1 MKVKTGLMPGF
12 VVVIL
17 FLALAWVS
25 LPAEE
30 NSSSAVRTLTL
41 EECIS
46 IALEHNADAV
56 IALKSM
62 KSAKAEVLGAVANF
76 IPHLSSTSSYSR
88 DLNTGVLSPHL
99 YRTSLS
105 LSQSLFNGGY
115 NLAYLS
121 HARAGK
127 QGAEESYENTMQ
139 LIALD
144 VKIRYFSLLK
154 NDRLLRVAEELVRSS
169 EERVKREES
178 LYEIG
183 ATAKVNLL
191 RAKVKLGEDRL
202 YLISGRND
210 LSLARANLNDILGWH
225 LDTLVEVVDNLTV
238 ERVSFNLPV
247 LTEQAV
253 SRHPSVRMARTQ
265 VQQAKASL
273 GMAKSGRLPSLSAS
287 GDYSWSDID
296 LPEDMT
302 DWKDHDSWSV
312 GLSLRVPIF
321 DGFATKSNIRQAK
334 LNLAIAEENLKQ
346 AKREI
351 ILAVKQAFLSVT
363 EAEER
368 IQVAEESLVLAEEE
382 ARLAKERYR
391 LGASFMLELIDS
403 QVAFSTAQLNY
414 ISALY
419 DYNLAVAQLE
429 QAVGK
434 PVAP

>member
-12 VVVIL
+12 VVFIL

-62 KSAKAEVLGAVANF
+62 KLAKAEVLGAMANF

-88 DLNTGVLSPHL
+88 DLSTGVLSPHL
-99 YRTSLS
+99 YRTSLN

-127 QGAEESYENTMQ
+127 QGAEDSYESTLQ

-144 VKIRYFSLLK
+144 VKIRYFNLLK

-183 ATAKVNLL
+183 ATAKANLL

-202 YLISGRND
+202 YLISGR
-210 LSLARANLNDILGWH
+210 LF
-225 LDTLVEVVDNLTV
+225 E
-238 ERVSFNLPV
+238 
-247 LTEQAV
+247 
-253 SRHPSVRMARTQ
+253 
-265 VQQAKASL
+265 
-273 GMAKSGRLPSLSAS
+273 
-287 GDYSWSDID
+287 Y
-296 LPEDMT
+296 
-302 DWKDHDSWSV
+302 
-312 GLSLRVPIF
+312 
-321 DGFATKSNIRQAK
+321 
-334 LNLAIAEENLKQ
+334 
-346 AKREI
+346 
-351 ILAVKQAFLSVT
+351 
-363 EAEER
+363 
-368 IQVAEESLVLAEEE
+368 
-382 ARLAKERYR
+382 Y
-391 LGASFMLELIDS
+391 
-403 QVAFSTAQLNY
+403 
-414 ISALY
+414 
-419 DYNLAVAQLE
+419 
-429 QAVGK
+429 
-434 PVAP
+434 

>member
-12 VVVIL
+12 VVFIL

-62 KSAKAEVLGAVANF
+62 KLAKAEVLGAMANF

-88 DLNTGVLSPHL
+88 DLSTGVLSPHL
-99 YRTSLS
+99 YRTSLN

-127 QGAEESYENTMQ
+127 QGAEDSYESTLQ

-144 VKIRYFSLLK
+144 VKIRYFNLLK

-183 ATAKVNLL
+183 ATAKANLL

-210 LSLARANLNDILGWH
+210 LSLARADLNDILGWH
-225 LDTLVEVVDNLTV
+225 LDTLVQVVDNLTV
-238 ERVSFNLPV
+238 ERVSFNLPA

-273 GMAKSGRLPSLSAS
+273 GMAKSGRLPSLSAK
-287 GDYSWSDID
+287 GGYSWSDID

-302 DWKDHDSWSV
+302 DWKDHDSWGV
-312 GLSLRVPIF
+312 ELSLSVPIF

-346 AKREI
+346 AKREV
-351 ILAVKQAFLSVT
+351 ILAVKRAFLSVT

-368 IQVAEESLVLAEEE
+368 IQVAE
-382 ARLAKERYR
+382 ERYR

-403 QVAFSTAQLNY
+403 QVAFSTAQLNH

-429 QAVGK
+429 QAVGR
-434 PVAP
+434 PVIHDTNQS